1 MVAQLLEQ
9 SAHDIIN
16 GVSSEEVAD
25 DRQERK
31 RVRRMLWHR
40 RTLWPVGWSKMDG
53 PTDIFSSGIEKL
65 VRYSSIEPCDRCPE
79 TECAPLSLVTAS
91 SSLRRFTRFLPL
103 LLDTQSRPTCSR
115 ASKHSSAT
123 CTSRD
128 DQNTQIKPVAKTLF
142 PIQPTLEGS

>member
-1 MVAQLLEQ
+1 MDFILVARILEQ

-25 DRQERK
+25 DRQEWK

-79 TECAPLSLVTAS
+79 TECAPLSRYGVELVTPLHTFS
-91 SSLRRFTRFLPL
+91 SSSVGHAIEADGFQSKQALLCHLHITR
-103 LLDTQSRPTCSR
+103 
-115 ASKHSSAT
+115 
-123 CTSRD
+123 
-128 DQNTQIKPVAKTLF
+128 
-142 PIQPTLEGS
+142 